1 MTHSS
6 YLQAGTA
13 LDIQNAGER
22 RLYRFFEMVPG
33 LLSWGTLFGAIIASW
48 LFPVP
53 TAFFIM
59 AFVVYWTARSIY
71 FAFHLRSGYRKMR
84 ISEKEDW
91 LNKLEQLPNQRDL
104 YHLVIVP
111 TYLEPYEIVRE
122 SILSFASSAYPSD
135 RFIVVL
141 AIEERG
147 GAAELQ
153 KAVLIQ
159 EEFGHSFFRFIVTR
173 HPASLPG
180 EIAGKGANEAW
191 AARKAKEE
199 VIDPLRLPYEQI
211 VVSSFDADTAVPNQ
225 FFACLAFHYLTC
237 KNPTRTSFQPIPL
250 FLNNIW
256 QASPLSRI
264 FSFSA
269 TFWMTINQERPE
281 KLITFSSHSMSFRA
295 LADVG
300 YRLCN
305 VVSDDSRIFWQCL
318 LRYDG
323 EYRVQP
329 IFYPVYMDAITA
341 PSFLRTLGAMYRQQ
355 RRWAYGASEIPYVL
369 FGFWK
374 NRKIPLRKKFS
385 LAAELIESHWS
396 WATAPILIFGLGWLP
411 LLLGGSEF
419 SQSLLSYNLPRFTSR
434 VLTIGMVGLI
444 SSAFLSVNL
453 LPTRKP
459 DLGKFRVLL
468 FLLQWALMPATML
481 FFSSLP
487 ALDAQTRLLFG
498 KYMGFWTTPKFRESS
513 ATSQTKKRLR

>member
-1 MTHSS
+1 MTYSS
-6 YLQAGTA
+6 YLRAGTA
-13 LDIQNAGER
+13 LDIQNPGER
-22 RLYRFFEMVPG
+22 RLYRFFEMLPG
-33 LLSWGTLFGAIIASW
+33 ILAWGTLGGAALASW

-59 AFVVYWTARSIY
+59 AFVVYWTTRSLY
-71 FAFHLRSGYRKMR
+71 LSFHLRSGYKKMK
-84 ISEKEDW
+84 IHEKEDW
-91 LNKLEQLPNQRDL
+91 LGKLEQLKDWRNL
-104 YHLVIVP
+104 YHLIIVP
-111 TYLEPYEIVRE
+111 TYLEPYQIVRE
-122 SILSFASSAYPSD
+122 SMQSFVQAAYPKD
-135 RFIVVL
+135 RFMVVL
-141 AIEERG
+141 AVEGRG
-147 GAAELQ
+147 GEEELRKAELLR
-153 KAVLIQ
+153 K
-159 EEFGHSFFRFIVTR
+159 EFQDSFFRFLIAV
-173 HPASLPG
+173 HPAGLPG

-191 AARKAKEE
+191 AARKAREE
-199 VIDPLRLPYEQI
+199 LIDPSRIPHEQI

-237 KNPTRTSFQPIPL
+237 KDPGRTSFQPIPL

-295 LADVG
+295 LVDVG

-341 PSFLRTLGAMYRQQ
+341 PSFIRTLGAMYRQQ
-355 RRWAYGASEIPYVL
+355 RRWAYGASEIPYAL

-374 NRKIPLRKKFS
+374 NRTIPFQKKFS
-385 LAAELIESHWS
+385 LAMELIEGHWS
-396 WATAPILIFGLGWLP
+396 WATAPILIFLLGWLP
-411 LLLGGSEF
+411 LLLGGPDF
-419 SQSLLSYNLPRFTSR
+419 GQSLLSYNLPRFTSR
-434 VLTIGMVGLI
+434 VLTFGMVGLVF
-444 SSAFLSVNL
+444 SAFLSINL
-453 LPTRKP
+453 LPQHKP
-459 DLGKFRVLL
+459 NLGKFRLLL
-468 FLLQWALMPATML
+468 FFLQWAFMPVIML
-481 FFSSLP
+481 FFSSFP

-498 KYMGFWTTPKFRESS
+498 KYMGFWTTPKYRK
-513 ATSQTKKRLR
+513 QR

>member
-1 MTHSS
+1 MTQPS
-6 YLQAGTA
+6 YLRIGTA
-13 LDIQNAGER
+13 ADIEHPGER
-22 RLYRFFEMVPG
+22 RLYRFFEMLPG
-33 LLSWGTLFGAIIASW
+33 ILSLGTLLGAVISSW

-59 AFVVYWTARSIY
+59 AFVVYWTMRSIY
-71 FAFHLRSGYRKMR
+71 LSFHLRSGYKKMR
-84 ISEKEDW
+84 IHEKEDW
-91 LNKLEQLPNQRDL
+91 LGKLRQIQNWRNL
-104 YHLVIVP
+104 YHLIIVP
-111 TYLEPYEIVRE
+111 TYLEPYQIVRE
-122 SILSFASSAYPSD
+122 SMQSFVQAAYPKD
-135 RFIVVL
+135 RFMVVL
-141 AIEERG
+141 AIEGRG
-147 GAAELQ
+147 GERELRKAAL
-153 KAVLIQ
+153 LQ
-159 EEFGHSFFRFIVTR
+159 EEFQNSFFRFLVSV
-173 HPASLPG
+173 HPAGLPG

-191 AARKAKEE
+191 AARKAREE
-199 VIDPLRLPYEQI
+199 IIDPSKIPHEQI

-237 KNPTRTSFQPIPL
+237 KNPGRTSFQPIPL

-341 PSFLRTLGAMYRQQ
+341 PSFIRTLGAMYRQQ
-355 RRWAYGASEIPYVL
+355 RRWAYGASEIPYAL

-374 NRKIPLRKKFS
+374 NRRIPFRKKFS
-385 LAAELIESHWS
+385 LAMELIEGHWS
-396 WATAPILIFGLGWLP
+396 WATAPILIFLLGWLP
-411 LLLGGSEF
+411 LLLGGSDF
-419 SQSLLSYNLPRFTSR
+419 GQSLLSYNLPRFTSR
-434 VLTIGMVGLI
+434 VLTFGMVGLVF
-444 SSAFLSVNL
+444 SAFLSINL
-453 LPTRKP
+453 LPQHKP
-459 DLGKFRVLL
+459 NLGKFRILL
-468 FLLQWALMPATML
+468 FFLQWIFMPVIML
-481 FFSSLP
+481 FFSSFP

-498 KYMGFWTTPKFRESS
+498 KYMGFWTTPKYRKS
-513 ATSQTKKRLR
+513 